1 MSIGTFDFF
10 LKKDIQLY
18 TFQDS
23 PLNFEDVN
31 YIKIII
37 HETFG
42 DSKTYLNQFYIFEE
56 IQIEESYLIN
66 TISNNNTIL
75 KTNSTI
81 DNHLFTMNSNSNT
94 KQNNKYN
101 IRVNTVES
109 RITTIENEI
118 IKISNKLDTFI
129 NKINK
134 ITPYQTY
141 NNQSYKKN
149 KSKAKVKAIHEKKLN
164 ITMNYLDNKIKKFK
178 LNLNFNK
185 NYNNESY
192 DDIELKTERF
202 LNLASKYQNTLS
214 SQTQKELSK
223 IHNKL

>member
-1 MSIGTFDFF
+1 M
-10 LKKDIQLY
+10 
-18 TFQDS
+18 
-23 PLNFEDVN
+23 NFEDVQ

-81 DNHLFTMNSNSNT
+81 DNHLFTVNSNSKT

-101 IRVNTVES
+101 IRVNTVET

-129 NKINK
+129 NRINN
-134 ITPYQTY
+134 ITPYQSY
-141 NNQSYKKN
+141 NNQTMKKN
-149 KSKAKVKAIHEKKLN
+149 KSKAKLKAIHEKKLN
-164 ITMNYLDNKIKKFK
+164 ITMNYLDNKIKQFK
-178 LNLNFNK
+178 LNLNINK
-185 NYNNESY
+185 NNESY
-192 DDIELKTERF
+192 DDIEVKTERF
-202 LNLASKYQNTLS
+202 LNLATKYQNTLS

>member
-1 MSIGTFDFF
+1 M
-10 LKKDIQLY
+10 
-18 TFQDS
+18 
-23 PLNFEDVN
+23 NFEDVQ

-81 DNHLFTMNSNSNT
+81 DNHLFTVNSNSNT
-94 KQNNKYN
+94 KENNKYN
-101 IRVNTVES
+101 IRVNTVET

-129 NKINK
+129 NRINN
-134 ITPYQTY
+134 ITPYQSY
-141 NNQSYKKN
+141 NNQTMKKN
-149 KSKAKVKAIHEKKLN
+149 KSKAKLKAIHEKKLN
-164 ITMNYLDNKIKKFK
+164 ITMNYLDNKIKQFK
-178 LNLNFNK
+178 LNLNINK
-185 NYNNESY
+185 NNESY
-192 DDIELKTERF
+192 DDIEVKTERF
-202 LNLASKYQNTLS
+202 LNLATKYQNTLS

>member
-1 MSIGTFDFF
+1 MR
-10 LKKDIQLY
+10 
-18 TFQDS
+18 
-23 PLNFEDVN
+23 

-81 DNHLFTMNSNSNT
+81 DNHLFTVNSNSNT

-101 IRVNTVES
+101 IRVNTVET

-129 NKINK
+129 NRINN
-134 ITPYQTY
+134 ITPYQSY
-141 NNQSYKKN
+141 NNQSMKKN

-164 ITMNYLDNKIKKFK
+164 ITMNYLDNKIKQFK
-178 LNLNFNK
+178 LNLNINK
-185 NYNNESY
+185 NNESY
-192 DDIELKTERF
+192 DELEVKTERF
-202 LNLASKYQNTLS
+202 LNLATKYQNTLS
-214 SQTQKELSK
+214 SQTQKEFSK

>member
-1 MSIGTFDFF
+1 M
-10 LKKDIQLY
+10 
-18 TFQDS
+18 
-23 PLNFEDVN
+23 NFEDVQ

-81 DNHLFTMNSNSNT
+81 DNHLFTVNSNSNT
-94 KQNNKYN
+94 KQNNQYN
-101 IRVNTVES
+101 IRVNTVET

-129 NKINK
+129 NRINN
-134 ITPYQTY
+134 ITPYQSY
-141 NNQSYKKN
+141 NNQTMKKN
-149 KSKAKVKAIHEKKLN
+149 KSKAKLKAIHEKKLN
-164 ITMNYLDNKIKKFK
+164 ITMNYLDNKIKQFK
-178 LNLNFNK
+178 LNLNINK
-185 NYNNESY
+185 NNESY
-192 DDIELKTERF
+192 DDIEVKTERF
-202 LNLASKYQNTLS
+202 LNLATKYQNTLS

>member
-1 MSIGTFDFF
+1 M
-10 LKKDIQLY
+10 
-18 TFQDS
+18 
-23 PLNFEDVN
+23 NFEDVQ

-81 DNHLFTMNSNSNT
+81 DNHLFTVNSNSNT

-101 IRVNTVES
+101 IRVNTVET

-129 NKINK
+129 NRINN
-134 ITPYQTY
+134 ITPYQSY
-141 NNQSYKKN
+141 NNQTMKKN
-149 KSKAKVKAIHEKKLN
+149 KSKAKLKAIHEKKLN
-164 ITMNYLDNKIKKFK
+164 ITMNYLDNKIKQFK
-178 LNLNFNK
+178 LNLNINK
-185 NYNNESY
+185 NNESY
-192 DDIELKTERF
+192 DDIEVKTERF
-202 LNLASKYQNTLS
+202 LNLATKYQNTLS

>member
-1 MSIGTFDFF
+1 M
-10 LKKDIQLY
+10 
-18 TFQDS
+18 
-23 PLNFEDVN
+23 NFEDVQ

-81 DNHLFTMNSNSNT
+81 DNHLFTVNSNSNT

-101 IRVNTVES
+101 IRVNTVET

-129 NKINK
+129 NRINN
-134 ITPYQTY
+134 ITPYQSY
-141 NNQSYKKN
+141 NNQTMKKN
-149 KSKAKVKAIHEKKLN
+149 KSKAKLKAIHEKKLN
-164 ITMNYLDNKIKKFK
+164 ITMNYLDNKIKQFK
-178 LNLNFNK
+178 LNLNINK
-185 NYNNESY
+185 NNESY
-192 DDIELKTERF
+192 DDIEVKTERF
-202 LNLASKYQNTLS
+202 LNLATQYQNTLS

>member
-1 MSIGTFDFF
+1 M
-10 LKKDIQLY
+10 
-18 TFQDS
+18 
-23 PLNFEDVN
+23 NFEDVQ

-81 DNHLFTMNSNSNT
+81 DNHLFTLNSNSNT

-101 IRVNTVES
+101 IRVNTVET

-129 NKINK
+129 NRINN
-134 ITPYQTY
+134 ITPYQSY
-141 NNQSYKKN
+141 NNQTMKKN
-149 KSKAKVKAIHEKKLN
+149 KSKAKLKAIHEKKLN
-164 ITMNYLDNKIKKFK
+164 ITMNYLDNKIKQFK
-178 LNLNFNK
+178 LNLNINK
-185 NYNNESY
+185 NNESY
-192 DDIELKTERF
+192 DDIEVKTERF
-202 LNLASKYQNTLS
+202 LNLATKYQNTLS

>member
-1 MSIGTFDFF
+1 M
-10 LKKDIQLY
+10 
-18 TFQDS
+18 
-23 PLNFEDVN
+23 NFEDVQ

-81 DNHLFTMNSNSNT
+81 DNHLFTVNSNSNT

-101 IRVNTVES
+101 IRVNTVET

-118 IKISNKLDTFI
+118 IKIRNKLDTFI
-129 NKINK
+129 NRINN
-134 ITPYQTY
+134 ITPYQSY
-141 NNQSYKKN
+141 NNQTMKKN
-149 KSKAKVKAIHEKKLN
+149 KSKAKLKAIHEKKLN
-164 ITMNYLDNKIKKFK
+164 ITMNYLDNKIKQFK
-178 LNLNFNK
+178 LNLNINK
-185 NYNNESY
+185 NNESY
-192 DDIELKTERF
+192 DDIEVKTERF
-202 LNLASKYQNTLS
+202 LNLATKYQNTLS

>member
-1 MSIGTFDFF
+1 MR
-10 LKKDIQLY
+10 
-18 TFQDS
+18 
-23 PLNFEDVN
+23 

-81 DNHLFTMNSNSNT
+81 DNHLFTVNSNSNT

-101 IRVNTVES
+101 IRVNTVET

-129 NKINK
+129 NRMNN
-134 ITPYQTY
+134 ITPYQSY
-141 NNQSYKKN
+141 NNQSVKKN

-164 ITMNYLDNKIKKFK
+164 ITMNYLDNKIKQFK
-178 LNLNFNK
+178 LNLNINK
-185 NYNNESY
+185 NNESY
-192 DDIELKTERF
+192 DELEVKTERF
-202 LNLASKYQNTLS
+202 LNLATKYQNTLS

>member
-1 MSIGTFDFF
+1 M
-10 LKKDIQLY
+10 
-18 TFQDS
+18 
-23 PLNFEDVN
+23 NFEDVQ

-81 DNHLFTMNSNSNT
+81 DNHLFTVNSNSNT

-101 IRVNTVES
+101 IRVNTVET

-129 NKINK
+129 NRINN
-134 ITPYQTY
+134 ITPYQSY
-141 NNQSYKKN
+141 NNQTMKKN
-149 KSKAKVKAIHEKKLN
+149 KSKAKLKEIHEKKLN
-164 ITMNYLDNKIKKFK
+164 ITMNYLDNKIKQFK
-178 LNLNFNK
+178 LNLNINK
-185 NYNNESY
+185 NNESY
-192 DDIELKTERF
+192 DDIEVKTERF
-202 LNLASKYQNTLS
+202 LNLATQYQNTLS

>member
-1 MSIGTFDFF
+1 M
-10 LKKDIQLY
+10 
-18 TFQDS
+18 
-23 PLNFEDVN
+23 NFEDVQ

-81 DNHLFTMNSNSNT
+81 DNHLFTVNSNSNT

-101 IRVNTVES
+101 IRVNTVET

-129 NKINK
+129 NRINN
-134 ITPYQTY
+134 ITPYQSY
-141 NNQSYKKN
+141 NNQTMKKN
-149 KSKAKVKAIHEKKLN
+149 KSKAKLKAIHEKKLN
-164 ITMNYLDNKIKKFK
+164 ITMNYLDNKIKQFK
-178 LNLNFNK
+178 LNLNINK
-185 NYNNESY
+185 NNESY
-192 DDIELKTERF
+192 DDIGVKTERF
-202 LNLASKYQNTLS
+202 LNLATKYQNTLS

>member
-1 MSIGTFDFF
+1 M
-10 LKKDIQLY
+10 
-18 TFQDS
+18 
-23 PLNFEDVN
+23 NFEDVQ

-81 DNHLFTMNSNSNT
+81 DNHLFTVNSNSKT

-101 IRVNTVES
+101 IRVNTVET

-129 NKINK
+129 NRINN
-134 ITPYQTY
+134 ITPYQSY
-141 NNQSYKKN
+141 NNQTMKKN
-149 KSKAKVKAIHEKKLN
+149 KSKAKLKAIYEKKLN
-164 ITMNYLDNKIKKFK
+164 ITMNYLDNKIKQFK
-178 LNLNFNK
+178 LNLNINK
-185 NYNNESY
+185 NNESY
-192 DDIELKTERF
+192 DDIEVKTERF
-202 LNLASKYQNTLS
+202 LNLATKYQNTLS